1 MIPAQVRIDPEHV
14 QESLLGHGQEGAVLP
29 HLDLSNSLLV
39 RTYMHNG
46 TRFGRTAQGY
56 GSLFVI
62 YSCVHDVVGILKR
75 LAEMMTH

>member
-1 MIPAQVRIDPEHV
+1 
-14 QESLLGHGQEGAVLP
+14 
-29 HLDLSNSLLV
+29 
-39 RTYMHNG
+39 MHNG

>member
-1 MIPAQVRIDPEHV
+1 MNSPQQPPVVSVDSDI
-14 QESLLGHGQEGAVLP
+14 
-29 HLDLSNSLLV
+29 LSNSLLV